1 MKDKPS
7 ENVDEC
13 PLNLGQALFAYN
25 FGSQNVNT
33 TPTGKIAEAPELII
47 RDSIVHAINLFAF
60 NFIILSYCQKNFPD
74 LWYTMSDTHYRH
86 FNMNILSLLVQ
97 CSSLP
102 LSEG

>member
-25 FGSQNVNT
+25 FVSQNVNT

-60 NFIILSYCQKNFPD
+60 NFIILSLSAQKTFLIYGTQCQIHII
-74 LWYTMSDTHYRH
+74 DT
-86 FNMNILSLLVQ
+86 LT
-97 CSSLP
+97 
-102 LSEG
+102 